1 MARPISIIELTDLE
15 LQELQRRVK
24 APTVSVRDSLRA
36 TIVLRRSEGVKQA
49 QLAEELGVSVP
60 CVNKWSQRFE
70 RDGLEGLRDRKGRGR
85 PRWIPAGKVEKVI
98 TEATRP
104 PKPRTR
110 WSVRTM
116 AREVGISPDSV
127 QRIWRANDIRPH
139 LVRTFKVSNDK
150 YFEQKFWDVIGLYL
164 DPPERALVLCCDEKS
179 QCQALERT
187 QPGLPLGVG
196 EICTKTHDYKRH
208 GTITLFAALN
218 YLDGKLIART
228 EQRHTHVEWLRFL
241 KQIER
246 ETPKQLDLH
255 LIVDNYCTHKQQKVR
270 KWLSRH
276 RRFHIHFTPTSS
288 SWLNLVERFFGELT
302 QDVIRDG
309 SFTSVRQLVEDIE
322 TYLAERNL
330 DPSLTDGRRR
340 ERKSCARSSAPNVP
354 WQSRQGKL
362 INLCYLSDTTLE
374 PLQAHRSR
382 SARKHPEC
390 PSPTCLR
397 RQISANPGS
406 LNQGPLSR
414 LPGCNRPST

>member
-1 MARPISIIELTDLE
+1 M
-15 LQELQRRVK
+15 
-24 APTVSVRDSLRA
+24 
-36 TIVLRRSEGVKQA
+36 
-49 QLAEELGVSVP
+49 
-60 CVNKWSQRFE
+60 
-70 RDGLEGLRDRKGRGR
+70 
-85 PRWIPAGKVEKVI
+85 
-98 TEATRP
+98 
-104 PKPRTR
+104 
-110 WSVRTM
+110 
-116 AREVGISPDSV
+116 
-127 QRIWRANDIRPH
+127 
-139 LVRTFKVSNDK
+139 SNDK

-164 DPPERALVLCCDEKS
+164 DPPERALVLCCDGKEPM
-179 QCQALERT
+179 
-187 QPGLPLGVG
+187 PGFGADPAGLGVG

-330 DPSLTDGRRR
+330 DPKPYKAKGEEIL
-340 ERKSCARSSAPNVP
+340 RKIQRAKRALAK
-354 WQSRQGKL
+354 QTGKT
-362 INLCYLSDTTLE
+362 N
-374 PLQAHRSR
+374 
-382 SARKHPEC
+382 
-390 PSPTCLR
+390 
-397 RQISANPGS
+397 
-406 LNQGPLSR
+406 
-414 LPGCNRPST
+414 